1 MESSTLK
8 NPSASTDAVTEPVKI
23 LDASIDKLAKSIF
36 VIPLPSPLIIPP
48 TTVSE
53 PLTSTEPVNV
63 EPLSNDVTTNPSIG
77 STDAVTE
84 PDVIWFISNDKF
96 ANCMFVNPLPSPS
109 NEPENEPLNSSAV
122 TIPAFKLFVVISLL
136 TTKLPVTSIEPVKV
150 EPLSADVT
158 TNPVSGVTEA
168 VTLPLF
174 ISVEISAS
182 IASCDNAVN
191 GISNKSAPLPLKVE
205 PLSIL
210 TPSVTINEPLILT
223 SSSINEFEVGNTF
236 NCKVLP
242 PIPE

>member
-1 MESSTLK
+1 
-8 NPSASTDAVTEPVKI
+8 
-23 LDASIDKLAKSIF
+23 
-36 VIPLPSPLIIPP
+36 
-48 TTVSE
+48 
-53 PLTSTEPVNV
+53 
-63 EPLSNDVTTNPSIG
+63 
-77 STDAVTE
+77 
-84 PDVIWFISNDKF
+84 
-96 ANCMFVNPLPSPS
+96 MFVNPLPSPS